1 MSSVRQ
7 KVLRTVRLLPE
18 AVKIGMES
26 EAALSLPALPLE
38 RGEEQRSNEGEAVLE
53 APTPRERDEN
63 EELREQIGDLRRRL
77 DDAERRNA
85 DLSREKAELEAEAE
99 RLRLDY
105 AERERA
111 LESRVQGEG
120 ERAREEGRLQGEA
133 EGRESGHAEGLRT
146 ARVEVEAL
154 YLKKLGGLVSLLE
167 SIAAR
172 LEKDFSE
179 LVALNQPR
187 MLRLWFDMLGRMLKR
202 EVELEPDAVLPVL
215 ADVLTRL
222 SDKNSVVIYVS
233 PEDIALL
240 QNSLDQEFEEVLRGV
255 RHLELKPDASVDRGS
270 CIVETGLGV
279 YDARWRTQIEQ
290 IESSIEKLF
299 QKLGKPARMPSAHR
313 ETEGEAEGGRAVES
327 SLQSAGARKQ
337 RPGARRPAADDVLGM
352 ASDKAPD
359 EGAPE

>member
-7 KVLRTVRLLPE
+7 RVLRTVRLLPQ

-26 EAALSLPALPLE
+26 EAALSLE
-38 RGEEQRSNEGEAVLE
+38 QGEEQRSNEGEAAPE

-63 EELREQIGDLRRRL
+63 EELREQIGDLLRRL
-77 DDAERRNA
+77 DGAERRNA

-111 LESRVQGEG
+111 LESRVQGEE
-120 ERAREEGRLQGEA
+120 ERAREEGRLHGEA

-172 LEKDFSE
+172 LEEDFSE
-179 LVALNQPR
+179 LAALNQPR

-202 EVELEPDAVLPVL
+202 EVELKPDAVLPVL
-215 ADVLTRL
+215 ADILTRL

-240 QNSLDQEFEEVLRGV
+240 QNSLDREFEEVLRGV

-279 YDARWRTQIEQ
+279 YDARWRTQIGQ

-299 QKLGKPARMPSAHR
+299 QKLGKPARRPSAHR
-313 ETEGEAEGGRAVES
+313 RKEGETEGGKDAATSPQTTGTRKRK
-327 SLQSAGARKQ
+327 AGTRK
-337 RPGARRPAADDVLGM
+337 AAADD
-352 ASDKAPD
+352 ASDKASD
-359 EGAPE
+359 EGAPK